1 LSTISAKVRIN
12 QDHLYLRGRSPL
24 KLVFK
29 KQIGK
34 RGSALIIE
42 RLIKRFPRHK
52 KEQLI
57 HMATG
62 RGEKYEWI
70 QGI

>member
-1 LSTISAKVRIN
+1 MARV
-12 QDHLYLRGRSPL
+12 

-34 RGSALIIE
+34 RGPALKIE
-42 RLIKRFPRHK
+42 RPIKWFPRHK

-57 HMATG
+57 NTATG
-62 RGEKYEWI
+62 RGGIYEWI